1 MKMKRRW
8 SWALAVMAVVM
19 AFVLPADAKPSMP
32 RDEMSSRLTR
42 KGAAG
47 RIDVRASRKHFP
59 EGAEVSIE
67 RARPDDVKRKIHQ
80 GWSKRNGRARA
91 PRAPQDASPTVLAS
105 YDISIRHGGK
115 KWQPDAG
122 DPVRVTVDLD
132 EPVAVTATSSLGIA
146 HLSDDGAVEELP
158 ASRYGFTYNAAKTA
172 VTSFWVDADGFS
184 IYSIVDT
191 DGKVQTAR
199 RFYHFYGHPSTDGT
213 GMDIA
218 LPYQYRDQS
227 NDVVNVQIVKD
238 GDMLKEPPIPRDIV
252 DENDEVTSIFE
263 GWYVVSSNARP
274 ATVVESKL
282 DSTNE
287 YFQFH
292 WPVGVTDMRMSF
304 TNAVTVT
311 ETEDWDYYLVP
322 LYENA
327 RFLQFNENAKTETA
341 QGAGAR
347 IIRRKL
353 VAINDETGEATL
365 KVSDVEAALK
375 NSLDEYFC
383 GWEYLD
389 TDGEYKHLLVYSELG
404 KPQDQ
409 FITVDDALFEA
420 NDGSVIP
427 LYPYYV
433 SAHFLHFDSNAG
445 GAHAK
450 YVGPVFVRS
459 SSNFSAVETSGDRK
473 GYNFAGW
480 RAGFKNETTKEI
492 RFAELVTDANGNFIP
507 NVTVTNDAGAVAFYT
522 DANGNIRMNEDVTL
536 YGTWAANTDAS
547 YRVIIWRQRA
557 TDDKNATDA
566 EKKYHYVTHYTSP
579 VVPATTRITESLITS
594 FTGTAAQGTNPNNSN
609 LTAFSGASNITGEDF
624 KGFHYGRWECKDET
638 VAPDAS
644 TVINVYYDRDLITIQ
659 FCIYQNQAQTVYA
672 VTSSTSGTIYGTDDG
687 ENYFEVYYDNGRWYK
702 TRTSSQGYT
711 YSTEH
716 TGARYRKTGN
726 NSYTQVS
733 NTDNEGTQYRKSNYG
748 NNYYEI
754 YYNQADGKWYR
765 ERNTGTVYVYS
776 NPYVGT
782 RYTRSITNWVADD
795 AHTFTGLYGQT
806 LAFNGY
812 DWPYSDYW
820 YDGHGTNAGSGTRTT
835 FLDSFMEDKVFYRA
849 DATASDSK
857 PVYFYK
863 QTVNGDYEDGEDGQP
878 NNYANTVKVGGNSNF
893 KITDKYSGFKA
904 VQYKADSGSWKDT
917 TVSSSASA
925 ITEYDSASFNSQL
938 KIRFE
943 RNKHELIYQF
953 TDDNGDHILR
963 DTGKVVPFEAPLT
976 AYNIAYTNLNWTG
989 CDITNRT
996 FAGWYEDASLTKE
1009 FDFNGTMPDSKK
1021 VIYAKWSPLQHK
1033 VIIDPNG
1040 GELHGTDSTWFYVD
1054 PEKNETI
1061 KEYHPTRDYRLDMH
1075 NGTYYYHYDPWDP
1088 LGDKHVTDTNSP
1100 SFIPNISRKAYY
1112 TLDIADATSNEYSNP
1127 VNRYVYDP
1135 GAYAFMGWFEV
1146 LADGTL
1152 SIDPFSFGEPPT
1164 RNVTLRAI
1172 WRRMGIYTLKYE
1184 SIDPDGRQA
1193 TVTLFDPEHH
1203 ATGNIED
1210 GYVADAET
1218 TLTKAPA
1225 NYDKE
1230 QWLWEGWQV
1239 IDTYN
1244 NNIPLTTIRSPGDV
1258 YIVRASHADLNNVI
1272 HLRAVFKHI
1281 GDSTSRH
1288 VPLVTDL
1295 ILDSNEN
1302 AGLAPGAAV
1311 TPAPGRVG
1319 TYTGGSTASVSGLNQ
1334 GVWFAGQQNNFSVN
1348 LADYA
1353 PDFVHNNGY
1362 FLLGWDPHRDV
1373 STLIPT
1379 YYANETIG
1387 IDKETGTENILYA
1400 VWEPQIYIEFV
1411 NDTGAE
1417 LSGVQLYIPGWTDG
1431 ELFRVNSMQDTYRR
1445 ERFAAFSEGTA
1456 TFDIPAGD
1464 RICLVLPDAA
1474 EKDFAVMGACTY
1486 AEGNKLVVT
1495 RIQPQIAGQE
1505 TIPDVTQSVYPGE
1518 NYMVSGTMK
1527 VSPTPVQVRFT
1538 KATYLTEVTV
1548 PVRYFL
1554 HLTNTTDGVI
1564 REITHDDAYWQTV
1577 GGNARATNITVR
1589 AADIDLAA
1597 ALRVNAST
1605 SVHGFLADVR
1615 PDDGALLRE
1624 GFRCTTIGIGSATNS
1639 FEEYRT
1645 ITKRDPSGGSYIH
1658 YRRESVEWSR
1668 YSHVWNA
1675 YDDAAVYVVFYR
1687 REPVHVTVA
1696 KSVTG
1701 TEEDKTRKFDFTA
1714 NFTEKSK
1721 TFEYTVTTSYKKTR
1735 TIRSNAERG
1744 GFLNL
1749 SWGWSDTWTGPDW
1762 ASCEEQTVSVGNPST
1777 PALVSEDQFPFSDD
1791 GRESE
1796 DISLAHGERHPFTI
1810 YYNRLQDTDPNRTVT
1825 TGGATSQSS
1834 ISYYSSN
1841 GSSSNSNAGNGKY
1854 RTRTETTNYT
1864 QTVTYLVTYQ
1874 YETVTIREKNDPDNL
1889 FVLSSIDGDPDN
1901 PLVNHNGT
1909 ANVADRSYTISS
1921 LRGPDA
1927 SGFYDYQL
1935 LDTAIFKNARKT
1947 GSVKVTK
1954 TVVDGDEGDEFPFT
1968 VTLGETVINKD
1979 TYTPP
1984 AGATSG
1990 PYGKVFSFHLA
2001 NGGSM
2006 TLTNLPAGAS
2016 YKVEE
2021 GAHAKYVATIPAN
2034 ATGTVEADTTISVGV
2049 TNTRKTDIEI
2059 VMNSVTNYFNGAEQ
2073 FGYDIS
2079 CVTGTTT
2086 AVETDAYTVTG
2097 LKPGH
2102 VLTVEH
2108 HVPSHGTAVG
2118 EYTGDFSNARYTI
2131 LDAGGNDVT
2140 QEYLVTTPVADT
2152 MTIKGTPI
2160 IVEIAGNT
2168 VTATYD
2174 GTEHVCQGY
2183 TYKVK
2188 NANTDDDLTSAEVYV
2203 SVDPNY
2209 QQVYRTSVGKVE
2221 MPLEGHVNVTVPE
2234 GFTLQAV
2241 TVVSKGYIEIS
2252 PAPVTV
2258 TANDAEKIAGRNDP
2272 ALTATVTGLI
2282 EGEPEISYSVS
2293 RAAGEE
2299 VGTYVITASGAALQ
2313 GNYAVT
2319 FVNGTF
2325 TIKGLPDLVQR
2336 ATGTGLEIQVPVT
2349 DGLLAAA
2356 GIDPAGD
2363 ITTDAVGDILN
2374 AFDPNGL
2381 RRWENLVTGTAT
2393 NQPLLSTKFG
2403 DVTDGMALPVGMTAG
2418 QENPVDMGYNV
2429 LYELRRQTTDGWTRV
2444 AGPAETS
2451 DSSEFSIELED
2462 GDGKSKE
2469 PTGLYRMVT
2478 LIVPRHEL
2486 SITNEIPSTN
2496 IIGVLEVDSAIT
2508 NTVVAVPWKQLASDP
2523 KHAGN
2528 ITVANYV
2535 SSLNLT
2541 PGDHVYAFEEVPS
2554 KGASASGGATYMM
2567 WTLQSDGTWT
2577 SATTIKSTEAG
2588 YSVMSVA
2595 EDAETKEFARTQAV
2609 WLQRQRPLDKDGKPV
2624 PFFLIGQYDAD
2635 GVEITVKGGTSS
2647 EPGYTLLSVPDYRDY
2662 SINDLDWSGYASAAD
2677 STDFIRVVDGSQ
2689 SFLLKWSDGKWCT
2702 EEVNYRRGRPAGM
2715 KYVPYE
2721 TPFKAGTGF
2730 WFCRHGGEFTI
2741 KWAPSEEVQ

>member
-1 MKMKRRW
+1 MKRRW
-8 SWALAVMAVVM
+8 AWALAVMAEVM
-19 AFVLPADAKPSMP
+19 ALALPATAKPSMS
-32 RDEMSSRLTR
+32 RDEVSQRLTR

-47 RIDVRASRKHFP
+47 RIDVRAGRKHFP
-59 EGAEVSIE
+59 KDAEVSIE
-67 RARPDDVKRKIHQ
+67 RARPDDAKRRIHQ
-80 GWSKRNGRARA
+80 GWSKRKGNGKNA
-91 PRAPQDASPTVLAS
+91 ASPNVLAS
-105 YDISIRHGGK
+105 YDIAIKAGGK

-122 DPVRVTVDLD
+122 DPVRVTVELD
-132 EPVAVTATSSLGIA
+132 EPVVCATDADLGVV

-158 ASRYGFTYNAAKTA
+158 ASRYGFTYNADKTA

-191 DGKVQTAR
+191 DGNVQTAR
-199 RFYHFYGHPSTDGT
+199 RFYHFYGHPSMDSST

-252 DENDEVTSIFE
+252 DENDEVISIFE

-274 ATVVESKL
+274 ATVAESKL
-282 DSTNE
+282 DNTNE

-327 RFLQFNENAKTETA
+327 RFLQFNENAKSETEH
-341 QGAGAR
+341 GAGAR

-420 NDGSVIP
+420 NGGSVIP

-480 RAGFKNETTKEI
+480 RAGFKDEANKEVT
-492 RFAELVTDANGNFIP
+492 FGEVVTDANGNFIP
-507 NVTVTNDAGAVAFYT
+507 NKTITNPQTGAVAFYT

-566 EKKYHYVTHYTSP
+566 EKKYYYVTHYTSP

-672 VTSSTSGTIYGTDDG
+672 VTSNTSGTIYGTDDG
-687 ENYFEVYYDNGRWYK
+687 ENYFELYYNDDDGKWYK
-702 TRTSSQGYT
+702 TRTSGLGYA
-711 YSTEH
+711 YSTQY
-716 TGARYRKTGN
+716 TGTRY
-726 NSYTQVS
+726 YVS
-733 NTDNEGTQYRKSNYG
+733 GTNWLGRPEYSTTTSNEGTQYRRTGSFLNYD
-748 NNYYEI
+748 YHEI
-754 YYNQADGKWYR
+754 FYNEADGKWY
-765 ERNTGTVYVYS
+765 ENYGEVTVYSYS
-776 NPYVGT
+776 DPYVGT
-782 RYTRSITNWVADD
+782 RYTRSTTNWAADD

-812 DWPYSDYW
+812 EWPYSDYW
-820 YDGHGTNAGSGTRTT
+820 YDGHGTNAGSGSRTT
-835 FLDSFMEDKVFYRA
+835 FLDSFLDNKVYYRA

-863 QTVNGDYEDGEDGQP
+863 QTVNGDYEDGEDGRP

-904 VQYKADSGSWKDT
+904 VQYKEDSGSWKDT

-943 RNKHELIYQF
+943 RNKHELVYQF
-953 TDDNGDHILR
+953 TDDTGDHILR

-976 AYNIAYTNLNWTG
+976 AYNIAYTNLNWSG
-989 CDITNRT
+989 CDIANRT

-1021 VIYAKWSPLQHK
+1021 VIYAKWSPLQHR

-1075 NGTYYYHYDPWDP
+1075 NGTYYYHHDLWDP

-1112 TLDIADATSNEYSNP
+1112 TLDIADATSNEFSNP

-1152 SIDPFSFGEPPT
+1152 SVDPFSFGEPPT

-1184 SIDPDGRQA
+1184 SIDPDGRQS

-1218 TLTKAPA
+1218 TLTKAPT

-1230 QWLWEGWQV
+1230 EWLWEGWQV

-1288 VPLVTDL
+1288 VPPVTDL

-1302 AGLAPGAAV
+1302 AGLAPSAAV
-1311 TPAPGRVG
+1311 TPETGRVG
-1319 TYTGGSTASVSGLNQ
+1319 TYTDGSAASVSGLNQ

-1353 PDFVHNNGY
+1353 PDFAHSNGY

-1373 STLIPT
+1373 GTMIPK

-1387 IDKETGTENILYA
+1387 IDKETGAENILYA

-1411 NDTGAE
+1411 NDTGNV
-1417 LSGVQLYIPGWTDG
+1417 LNNVKLYIPGWMDG
-1431 ELFRVNSMQDTYRR
+1431 EIFRVNSVEDTYRR
-1445 ERFAAFSEGTA
+1445 EAFSAFQNGEA
-1456 TFDIPAGD
+1456 TFDMAVGE
-1464 RICLVLPDAA
+1464 RFCLVLPDAA
-1474 EKDFAVMGACTY
+1474 DKDFTVMGTCNY
-1486 AEGNKLVVT
+1486 AEGSKLVVT
-1495 RIQPQIAGQE
+1495 RIEPQVEGAE
-1505 TIPDVTQSVYPGE
+1505 AIPDVVQSVYSGE
-1518 NYMVSGTMK
+1518 DYMVAGKMK

-1538 KATYLTEVTV
+1538 KTTYPTTTDV
-1548 PVRYFL
+1548 PVRYFIHDPDGTITEITRAASNWESL
-1554 HLTNTTDGVI
+1554 ANVKTNLTQIGAAAKDIAKLLQKSATAGVHDYLAQTI
-1564 REITHDDAYWQTV
+1564 REQY
-1577 GGNARATNITVR
+1577 GY
-1589 AADIDLAA
+1589 
-1597 ALRVNAST
+1597 
-1605 SVHGFLADVR
+1605 
-1615 PDDGALLRE
+1615 
-1624 GFRCTTIGIGSATNS
+1624 TTIGIGAATGDFDEWRS
-1639 FEEYRT
+1639 
-1645 ITKRDPSGGSYIH
+1645 ITKNDPDGGSYIKF
-1658 YRRESVEWSR
+1658 YREQLEWSR
-1668 YSHVWNA
+1668 YSQVWSP
-1675 YDDAAVYVVFYR
+1675 YDNAAVYVTFYKR
-1687 REPVHVTVA
+1687 IPVHVTIGKTIV
-1696 KSVTG
+1696 G
-1701 TEEDKTRKFDFTA
+1701 TEEDKDRDFTFSTE
-1714 NFTEKSK
+1714 FTENVEV
-1721 TFEYTVTTSYKKTR
+1721 FEYTVTTRYTATR
-1735 TIRSNAERG
+1735 TATYTRNNTSSA
-1744 GFLNL
+1744 
-1749 SWGWSDTWTGPDW
+1749 W
-1762 ASCEEQTVSVGNPST
+1762 GNPST
-1777 PALVSEDQFPFSDD
+1777 VTAWAWDD
-1791 GRESE
+1791 GTSTPSPRTSVTPNPEEVAFDARSA
-1796 DISLAHGERHPFTI
+1796 DAFSLKDGGRRPETI
-1810 YYNRLQDTDPNRTVT
+1810 YFSSSDQGDEASAQTTFGSLSQGNTTYYRYT
-1825 TGGATSQSS
+1825 TGNTTGT
-1834 ISYYSSN
+1834 SSN
-1841 GSSSNSNAGNGKY
+1841 ARRKVVE
-1854 RTRTETTNYT
+1854 ETTNYT
-1864 QTVTYLVTYQ
+1864 QTVTHRVVYR
-1874 YETVTIREKNDPDNL
+1874 YETVVVRETSAADLFTLTRIGDDPHHDSDQCNGVKN
-1889 FVLSSIDGDPDN
+1889 VGE
-1901 PLVNHNGT
+1901 
-1909 ANVADRSYTISS
+1909 RSYTISS
-1921 LRGPDA
+1921 KMETGTTGVYTYMP
-1927 SGFYDYQL
+1927 
-1935 LDTAIFKNARKT
+1935 LDTAIFTNTRKT
-1947 GSVKVTK
+1947 GSLTVTK
-1954 TVVDGDEGDEFPFT
+1954 TVVDGDEGDTFPFT
-1968 VTLGETVINKD
+1968 VTFGETVVGKD
-1979 TYTPP
+1979 TYKPP
-1984 AGATSG
+1984 AGATIG
-1990 PYGKVFSFHLA
+1990 PYGKVFTFNLA
-2001 NGGSM
+2001 NGGGM
-2006 TLTNLPAGAS
+2006 TLPGLPAGAS
-2016 YKVEE
+2016 YTVEE
-2021 GAHAKYVATIPAN
+2021 HAHEKYVATMPAN

-2049 TNTRKTDIEI
+2049 TNTRKTDIVI

-2079 CVTGTTT
+2079 CVTGKTT

-2108 HVPSHGTAVG
+2108 HVPSHGTVVG

-2160 IVEIAGNT
+2160 IVEITGNT

-2183 TYKVK
+2183 TYEVK
-2188 NANTDDDLTSAEVYV
+2188 NANTGDDLTSAEVYV

-2209 QQVYRTSVGKVE
+2209 QQVYRTNVGKVE

-2234 GFTLQAV
+2234 GFMLQEV
-2241 TVVSKGYIEIS
+2241 RVVSKGYIEIT

-2258 TANDAEKIAGRNDP
+2258 TANDAEKLAGRNDP

-2299 VGTYVITASGAALQ
+2299 VGTYVITASGTALQ

-2356 GIDPAGD
+2356 GIDPAGEL
-2363 ITTDAVGDILN
+2363 TTDAVGDILN

-2418 QENPVDMGYNV
+2418 QESPVDMGYNV

-2444 AGPAETS
+2444 AGPAESS

-2478 LIVPRHEL
+2478 LIVPKHEL

-2541 PGDHVYAFEEVPS
+2541 PGDHVYAFEEIPS

-2624 PFFLIGQYDAD
+2624 PFFLVGQYDAD